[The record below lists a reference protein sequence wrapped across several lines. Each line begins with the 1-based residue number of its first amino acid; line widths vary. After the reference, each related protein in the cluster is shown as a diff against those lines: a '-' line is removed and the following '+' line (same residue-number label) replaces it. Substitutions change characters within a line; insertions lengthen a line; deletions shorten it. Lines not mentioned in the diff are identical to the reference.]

1 MACSSWWC
9 GVADMTGV
17 AAGMAVVL
25 TVVPSLGRR
34 ARRKWSYLVVVW
46 QLGGGEGGEGEKSVK
61 VEE

>member
-1 MACSSWWC
+1 
-9 GVADMTGV
+9 MTGV